1 MSTIVS
7 DSSTLIHLARID
19 RLPLLQ
25 EFFGTIIIPPA
36 VWQEVVIEGKGRA
49 GAREVQSARIA
60 GWIQVVEATDTPLL
74 KMLKSELDNGEA
86 EAIAL
91 ALELEKEADLLLID
105 ETDGRR
111 IAALYDLPK
120 TGVVGI
126 LMRARLEGHV
136 ESLRQELDAL
146 REDGGFW
153 IAEALY
159 RKSLAIVEE

>member
-1 MSTIVS
+1 MV
-7 DSSTLIHLARID
+7 
-19 RLPLLQ
+19 
-25 EFFGTIIIPPA
+25 GC
-36 VWQEVVIEGKGRA
+36 
-49 GAREVQSARIA
+49 
-60 GWIQVVEATDTPLL
+60 WIQVVEATDTPLL
-74 KMLKSELDNGEA
+74 KILKSELDNGEA

-91 ALELEKEADLLLID
+91 ALEKEADLLLID